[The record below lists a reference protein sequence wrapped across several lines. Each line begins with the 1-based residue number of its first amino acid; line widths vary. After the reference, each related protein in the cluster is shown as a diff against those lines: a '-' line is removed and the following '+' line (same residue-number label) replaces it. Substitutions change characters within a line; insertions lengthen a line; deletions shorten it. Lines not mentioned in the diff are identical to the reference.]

1 MKWLIALPTMLLLVS
16 CCATNPDA
24 REYRQVVT
32 TTPCCAHVSV
42 TRCCN
47 QVPAATCCN
56 RVTVINEEPID
67 VTTTAID
74 YY

>member
-1 MKWLIALPTMLLLVS
+1 MKWILALPTTLLLVG

-24 REYRQVVT
+24 VDYRQVVVK
-32 TTPCCAHVSV
+32 PCCNHVYV
-42 TRCCN
+42 NRCCN
-47 QVPAATCCN
+47 QVPVASCCN